1 MKTFSHI
8 CDVNDVFHNR
18 KIKPPN
24 ELPTTQKSSPVGL
37 TLHDICIPLQP
48 LDSTR
53 SWRSRLF
60 RPRRLH
66 TAVRDFTV
74 ALIAAILMAI
84 GARPAHA
91 QADTGHTES
100 LRLVGVLDAK
110 TGDWINR
117 AVLRDTLGNETL
129 TSRDGVAALNVLTP
143 IAGFY
148 LIEIRK
154 EGYAPRRIRLRA
166 DTTVQL
172 MIALEPN
179 PLGEAASLPA
189 VVTTARRR
197 LEQDDGE
204 RRGLFDR
211 CLAGVDCVGRAELD
225 RRPTGTLD
233 NLLGHK
239 PGIHEECAPPD
250 HGAVYTKAVD
260 QPRDKDLMGCLI
272 TMRPSTGPGYCT
284 PTYFVDGF
292 EWQPL
297 GGTPQAQIDKF
308 LPPNRIEAIE
318 IYPSN
323 APHPPRFSTGVF
335 SGCGA
340 VVIWT
345 R

>member
-1 MKTFSHI
+1 LYTVCFVSLSP
-8 CDVNDVFHNR
+8 FWR
-18 KIKPPN
+18 
-24 ELPTTQKSSPVGL
+24 SPVLTSRRLRFAARAIL
-37 TLHDICIPLQP
+37 TLLTAIPSARRP
-48 LDSTR
+48 L
-53 SWRSRLF
+53 
-60 RPRRLH
+60 
-66 TAVRDFTV
+66 
-74 ALIAAILMAI
+74 
-84 GARPAHA
+84 HA
-91 QADTGHTES
+91 QADTGHVEP
-100 LRLVGVLDAK
+100 LRLIGVLDAA

-129 TSRDGVAALNVLTP
+129 TTRYGIAALNVLTP

-179 PLGEAASLPA
+179 PLGGDAAKLPA

-197 LEQDDGE
+197 LEEDAGE
-204 RRGLFDR
+204 RAGFFER
-211 CLAGVDCVGRAELD
+211 CQAGVDCVGRAELD
-225 RRPTGTLD
+225 RRPTGTID
-233 NLLGHK
+233 NMLGLK
-239 PGIHEECAPPD
+239 PGIHRECLPPD
-250 HGAVYTKAVD
+250 HGAVFNPSTVQRPDA
-260 QPRDKDLMGCLI
+260 DLMGCMI
-272 TMRPSTGPGYCT
+272 KMRSSTGPGYCT

-308 LPPNRIEAIE
+308 LPPKRIEAIE
-318 IYPSN
+318 IYPTN

-335 SGCGA
+335 AGCGA